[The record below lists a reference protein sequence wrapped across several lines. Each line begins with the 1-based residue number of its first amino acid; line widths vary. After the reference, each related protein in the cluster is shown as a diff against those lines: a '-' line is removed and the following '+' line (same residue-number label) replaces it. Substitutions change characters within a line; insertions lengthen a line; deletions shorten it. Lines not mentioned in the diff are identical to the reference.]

1 MQALLDE
8 RDYQTIADKVLDLIK
23 KDYDLVPKKPAKA
36 IIGME
41 EFRTLAHG
49 KAPDWIKLFIFH
61 DFPETKE
68 WAFGVGMG
76 TGHPIKINYAKAKEW
91 MDKHESEIDWS
102 QSLPQ

>member
-23 KDYDLVPKKPAKA
+23 KDYDLVPKKPEKS

-49 KAPDWIKLFIFH
+49 KAPEWIKLFIFNA
-61 DFPETKE
+61 FPETKE

-76 TGHPIKINYAKAKEW
+76 KGHPIKINYSKAKTW
-91 MDKHESEIDWS
+91 MDKHESEINWS